1 MVNKTY
7 YKTKYE
13 LMNASLEDKINTC
26 LYINSRACEQSVNKL
41 LKDKN
46 FNIDDIR
53 EKNIK
58 IGALVEGEAFFHEKN
73 QYYDVIGFMVE
84 SECEFRGNRHKTY
97 GFRGIYFGKCDDYA
111 PIDFDEA
118 ESLEPAGTIP
128 NGLGDHVEI
137 LDVLSSEEE
146 VNKVIESKNIDI
158 NHYLKQ
164 LGLLLPDKIQFKHK
178 NKDLE
183 K

>member
-7 YKTKYE
+7 YKTKYD
-13 LMNASLEDKINTC
+13 LMNASLEDKIRTC

-41 LKDKN
+41 LKNKD

-58 IGALVEGEAFFHEKN
+58 IGALVEGEAFFHEKDE
-73 QYYDVIGFMVE
+73 YYDVIGFMVE
-84 SECEFRGNRHKTY
+84 SECEFHGHRHKTY

-118 ESLEPAGTIP
+118 DSLNPEGRIP
-128 NGLGDHVEI
+128 NGLGDYVEI
-137 LDVLSSEEE
+137 MEVLVSEED
-146 VNKVIESKNIDI
+146 VNKVIDSKHIDI
-158 NHYLKQ
+158 NQYLKE
-164 LGLLLPDKIQFKHK
+164 LGLLLPDKSKNFKE
-178 NKDLE
+178 KDLS